1 MAEIKIENVSKTYS
15 SKEGTVQALKNVSLT
30 IRSGEIYGIIG
41 MSGAGKSTLVR
52 CMNFLEQP
60 TSGNVLIKGRALGG
74 LKEKELRKQRE
85 QIGMIFQHFN
95 LLMQKSVLEN
105 VCFPMYIQGKKK
117 KEARE
122 KAEEL
127 LEIVGL
133 KEKAN
138 AFPSQLSGGQK
149 QRVAI
154 ARALATSPKI
164 LLCDEATSALDPQ
177 TTASILE
184 LLQEINRKFNI
195 TIVIITHQMSVVRKI
210 CSHVAIMKSGEI
222 VETGSVSEIF
232 SHPKSDV
239 ARELIRKDEGDD
251 ISRAESSG
259 NTKDLIQSGRKVRIV
274 FSENSAFQP
283 VIANMILKFREPVNI
298 LRADTRNIGGVAK
311 GEMILEFA
319 GDSRQVEEMQNY
331 LKTCGIEL
339 EAVTDDV
346 E

>member
-60 TSGNVLIKGRALGG
+60 ASGNVLIKGRALGG

-251 ISRAESSG
+251 VGRAESSG

-339 EAVTDDV
+339 EEVTDDV

>member
-1 MAEIKIENVSKTYS
+1 MTSCLQ
-15 SKEGTVQALKNVSLT
+15 GLSL
-30 IRSGEIYGIIG
+30 IHIS
-41 MSGAGKSTLVR
+41 
-52 CMNFLEQP
+52 
-60 TSGNVLIKGRALGG
+60 
-74 LKEKELRKQRE
+74 
-85 QIGMIFQHFN
+85 
-95 LLMQKSVLEN
+95 
-105 VCFPMYIQGKKK
+105 
-117 KEARE
+117 
-122 KAEEL
+122 
-127 LEIVGL
+127 
-133 KEKAN
+133 
-138 AFPSQLSGGQK
+138 
-149 QRVAI
+149 
-154 ARALATSPKI
+154 
-164 LLCDEATSALDPQ
+164 LDPQ

-319 GDSRQVEEMQNY
+319 GDSRQAEEMQNY

-339 EAVTDDV
+339 EEVTDDV

>member
-222 VETGSVSEIF
+222 VETGSVS
-232 SHPKSDV
+232 
-239 ARELIRKDEGDD
+239 RELIRKDEGDD

-319 GDSRQVEEMQNY
+319 GDSRQAEEMQNY

-339 EAVTDDV
+339 EEVTDDV

>member
-154 ARALATSPKI
+154 ARALATSLKI

-251 ISRAESSG
+251 VGRAESSG

-339 EAVTDDV
+339 EEVTDDV

>member
-138 AFPSQLSGGQK
+138 VFPSQLSGGQK

-195 TIVIITHQMSVVRKI
+195 TIVIITHQ
-210 CSHVAIMKSGEI
+210 
-222 VETGSVSEIF
+222 
-232 SHPKSDV
+232 
-239 ARELIRKDEGDD
+239 
-251 ISRAESSG
+251 
-259 NTKDLIQSGRKVRIV
+259 
-274 FSENSAFQP
+274 
-283 VIANMILKFREPVNI
+283 ILKFREPVNI

-319 GDSRQVEEMQNY
+319 GDSRQAEEMQNY

-339 EAVTDDV
+339 EEVTDDV

>member
-1 MAEIKIENVSKTYS
+1 MFSDVYP
-15 SKEGTVQALKNVSLT
+15 GQ
-30 IRSGEIYGIIG
+30 
-41 MSGAGKSTLVR
+41 
-52 CMNFLEQP
+52 
-60 TSGNVLIKGRALGG
+60 
-74 LKEKELRKQRE
+74 KEKGSKR
-85 QIGMIFQHFN
+85 
-95 LLMQKSVLEN
+95 
-105 VCFPMYIQGKKK
+105 
-117 KEARE
+117 

-251 ISRAESSG
+251 ISRARIFRQYKRSDSER
-259 NTKDLIQSGRKVRIV
+259 QKVRIV
-274 FSENSAFQP
+274 FSEIRRSSQ
-283 VIANMILKFREPVNI
+283 
-298 LRADTRNIGGVAK
+298 
-311 GEMILEFA
+311 
-319 GDSRQVEEMQNY
+319 
-331 LKTCGIEL
+331 
-339 EAVTDDV
+339 
-346 E
+346 

>member
-1 MAEIKIENVSKTYS
+1 
-15 SKEGTVQALKNVSLT
+15 
-30 IRSGEIYGIIG
+30 
-41 MSGAGKSTLVR
+41 
-52 CMNFLEQP
+52 
-60 TSGNVLIKGRALGG
+60 
-74 LKEKELRKQRE
+74 
-85 QIGMIFQHFN
+85 
-95 LLMQKSVLEN
+95 MQKSVLEN

-239 ARELIRKDEGDD
+239 ARELIRK
-251 ISRAESSG
+251 R
-259 NTKDLIQSGRKVRIV
+259 
-274 FSENSAFQP
+274 
-283 VIANMILKFREPVNI
+283 
-298 LRADTRNIGGVAK
+298 
-311 GEMILEFA
+311 
-319 GDSRQVEEMQNY
+319 
-331 LKTCGIEL
+331 
-339 EAVTDDV
+339 
-346 E
+346 